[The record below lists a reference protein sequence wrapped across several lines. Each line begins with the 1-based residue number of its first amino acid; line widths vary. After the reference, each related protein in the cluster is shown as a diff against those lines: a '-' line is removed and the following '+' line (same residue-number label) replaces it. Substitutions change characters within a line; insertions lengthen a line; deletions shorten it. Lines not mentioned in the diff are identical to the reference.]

1 MAKTKTPADEKFEK
15 QDFDLFEALAAI
27 DRKDYGYYDRLT
39 EEQQKKFSPYMMVR
53 WISGI
58 KASTALQQYHVLST
72 NEFANT
78 HLFSEFVSKHPK
90 LQWLMLCASGLGNGK
105 QFHQFLKAN
114 KLEDNDVITFLSKV
128 YPDSKMFDL
137 KTLALVITVEELEQ
151 YIRDSGN

>member
-1 MAKTKTPADEKFEK
+1 MAKQKTPTDEKLEK
-15 QDFDLFEALAAI
+15 VDFDLFEALAAL

-39 EEQQKKFSPYMMVR
+39 EEQQRKFSPYMMVR
-53 WISGI
+53 WMSNMKG
-58 KASTALQQYHVLST
+58 SHALQQYHVLSV

-114 KLEDNDVITFLSKV
+114 KLDDSDLISFLSSI
-128 YPDSKMFDL
+128 YPSSKMSDL
-137 KTLALVITVEELEQ
+137 QTLASLITTEELEQ

>member
-1 MAKTKTPADEKFEK
+1 MAKQKTPTDEKFEK
-15 QDFDLFEALAAI
+15 VDFDLFEALAAI

-53 WISGI
+53 WMSNMKGS
-58 KASTALQQYHVLST
+58 AALQQYHVLSI

-114 KLEDNDVITFLSKV
+114 KLDDSDLISFLSSI
-128 YPDSKMFDL
+128 YPSSKMSDL
-137 KTLALVITVEELEQ
+137 QTLASLITTEELEQ

>member
-1 MAKTKTPADEKFEK
+1 MAKQKTPTDEKFEK
-15 QDFDLFEALAAI
+15 VDFDLFEALAAI

-53 WISGI
+53 WMSNMKGS
-58 KASTALQQYHVLST
+58 AALQQYHVLSV

-114 KLEDNDVITFLSKV
+114 KLDDSDLMSFLSSI
-128 YPDSKMFDL
+128 YPSSKMSDL
-137 KTLALVITVEELEQ
+137 QTLASLITTEELEQ

>member
-1 MAKTKTPADEKFEK
+1 MAKAKIPTDEKFEK

-39 EEQQKKFSPYMMVR
+39 EEQQKKFSPYMMTR
-53 WISGI
+53 WMSAI
-58 KASTALQQYHVLST
+58 KGNTALSQYHVLST

-114 KLEDNDVITFLSKV
+114 KLDDNDLISFLSSI
-128 YPDSKMFDL
+128 YPTSKMSDL
-137 KTLALVITVEELEQ
+137 KTLASVITKEELEQ

>member
-1 MAKTKTPADEKFEK
+1 MAKQKTPTDEKFEK
-15 QDFDLFEALAAI
+15 VDFDLFEALAAI

-53 WISGI
+53 WMSNMKGS
-58 KASTALQQYHVLST
+58 AALQQYHVLSV

-114 KLEDNDVITFLSKV
+114 KLDDSDLISFLSSI
-128 YPDSKMFDL
+128 YPSSKMSDL
-137 KTLALVITVEELEQ
+137 QTLASLITTEELEQ
-151 YIRDSGN
+151 CIRDSGN

>member
-1 MAKTKTPADEKFEK
+1 MAKQKTPTDEKFEK
-15 QDFDLFEALAAI
+15 VDFDLFEALAAI

-53 WISGI
+53 WMSNMKGS
-58 KASTALQQYHVLST
+58 AALQQYHVLSV

-114 KLEDNDVITFLSKV
+114 KLDDSDLISFLSSI
-128 YPDSKMFDL
+128 YPSSKMSDL
-137 KTLALVITVEELEQ
+137 QTLASLITTEELEQ

>member
-1 MAKTKTPADEKFEK
+1 MAKAKTPTDEKFEK
-15 QDFDLFEALAAI
+15 VDFDLFEALAAL

-53 WISGI
+53 WMSNMKGS
-58 KASTALQQYHVLST
+58 AALQQYHVLSV

-114 KLEDNDVITFLSKV
+114 KLDDSDLISFLSSI
-128 YPDSKMFDL
+128 YPSSKMSDL
-137 KTLALVITVEELEQ
+137 QTLASLITTEELEQ

>member
-1 MAKTKTPADEKFEK
+1 MAKAKTPTDEKFEK
-15 QDFDLFEALAAI
+15 VDFDLFEALAAL

-53 WISGI
+53 WMSNMKGS
-58 KASTALQQYHVLST
+58 AALQQYHVLSV

-114 KLEDNDVITFLSKV
+114 KLDDSDLISFLSSI
-128 YPDSKMFDL
+128 YPSSKMSDL
-137 KTLALVITVEELEQ
+137 QTLASLITLEELEQ

>member
-1 MAKTKTPADEKFEK
+1 MS
-15 QDFDLFEALAAI
+15 AI
-27 DRKDYGYYDRLT
+27 KGN
-39 EEQQKKFSPYMMVR
+39 
-53 WISGI
+53 
-58 KASTALQQYHVLST
+58 TALSQYHVLST

-114 KLEDNDVITFLSKV
+114 KLDDNDLISFLSSI
-128 YPDSKMFDL
+128 YPTSKMSDL
-137 KTLALVITVEELEQ
+137 KTLASVITKEELEQ

>member
-1 MAKTKTPADEKFEK
+1 MAKQKTPTDEKFEK
-15 QDFDLFEALAAI
+15 VDFDLFEALAAI

-39 EEQQKKFSPYMMVR
+39 EEQQRKFSPYMMVR
-53 WISGI
+53 WMSNMKGS
-58 KASTALQQYHVLST
+58 AALQQYHVLSV

-114 KLEDNDVITFLSKV
+114 KLDDSDLISFLSSM
-128 YPDSKMFDL
+128 YPSSKMSDL
-137 KTLALVITVEELEQ
+137 QTLASLITTEELEQ